1 MGQPGGPSTLPEFNL
16 RQPAFGFVRRGME
29 TATVYSQLTEI
40 FVDLFD
46 NDSIVLTPQTSADQI
61 EEWDSLHHITLI
73 VAIESRFGIKFKT
86 AELEG
91 LRNVGHLVELIERK
105 RLEKRKA

>member
-1 MGQPGGPSTLPEFNL
+1 MGPPGGRSTSQGSFR
-16 RQPAFGFVRRGME
+16 RQFRFRFPRRRMRS
-29 TATVYSQLTEI
+29 AVYSELSEI
-40 FVDLFD
+40 FTDLFD
-46 NDSIVLTPQTSADQI
+46 NDSIVLTRETTADDI

-91 LRNVGHLVELIERK
+91 LHNVGHLVELIERK
-105 RLEKRKA
+105 RQEKR

>member
-1 MGQPGGPSTLPEFNL
+1 M
-16 RQPAFGFVRRGME
+16 
-29 TATVYSQLTEI
+29 TAAVYSQLTDI

-46 NDSIVLTPQTSADQI
+46 NESIVLTPETTADQI

-73 VAIESRFGIKFKT
+73 AAVESRFGIKFRT

-91 LRNVGHLVELIERK
+91 LRNVGHLVELIEQK
-105 RLEKRKA
+105 RAEKK

>member
-1 MGQPGGPSTLPEFNL
+1 MRS
-16 RQPAFGFVRRGME
+16 A
-29 TATVYSQLTEI
+29 VYSQLTEI
-40 FVDLFD
+40 FADLFD
-46 NDSIVLTPQTSADQI
+46 NDSIVLTPDTTADEI
-61 EEWDSLHHITLI
+61 EEWDSLHHVTLI

-105 RLEKRKA
+105 REQAGLAV